1 MKTDHVAFCALQ
13 LKVLCLLLVLFS
25 VFATSQPAFSQD
37 SKMKVYPTFGLG
49 IGFFN
54 PSDVNDYVEISLPSN
69 YELEFGTTDMFM
81 YFEFMA
87 GVTFRTKRFD
97 VTPYADFALAPKWV
111 TVIGGDD
118 DYFYNFTRLS
128 PGVMANY
135 YFPSKSEKHAFFIGG
150 GVQYQ
155 FMSFED
161 FQASAPGFRAQAG
174 YSMQF
179 GKFNLQPYAAFRYSK
194 AKDSVGMSDFELNY
208 TGFQIGVILSFHPP
222 VN

>member
-1 MKTDHVAFCALQ
+1 MKTNHVALSALQ
-13 LKVLCLLLVLFS
+13 SKALCLLMVIFS
-25 VFATSQPAFSQD
+25 VFATSRYAFSQD

-54 PSDVNDYVEISLPSN
+54 PSDVNDFIEVSLPSN

-97 VTPYADFALAPKWV
+97 LTPYADFALAPKWI
-111 TVIGGDD
+111 TVLNDD
-118 DYFYNFTRLS
+118 GDYFYNFTRLS
-128 PGVMANY
+128 PGIMANY
-135 YFPSKSEKHAFFIGG
+135 YFPSKSEKHALFVGG

-155 FMSFED
+155 FMKFED
-161 FQASAPGFRAQAG
+161 FQASAPGFRAQVG

-179 GKFNLQPYAAFRYSK
+179 GNFNLQPYGAFRYAK
-194 AKDSVGMSDFELNY
+194 ATDSGDLIDFDLNY
-208 TGFQIGVILSFHPP
+208 TGFQIGVILSFHPA